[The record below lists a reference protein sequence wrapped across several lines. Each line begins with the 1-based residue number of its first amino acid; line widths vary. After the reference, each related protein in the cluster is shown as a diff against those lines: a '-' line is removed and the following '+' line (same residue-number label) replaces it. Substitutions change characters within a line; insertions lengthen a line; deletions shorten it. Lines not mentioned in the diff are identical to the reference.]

1 MSLSLPPIYYYTS
14 VELVWVFISPI
25 IVLWDVAYVLLRPL
39 SMSGGSLHRPLWIPY
54 ELYSK
59 VDYLYGMPALERG
72 DGLVSAFAIINF
84 VESILYI
91 WCAWKLYHESKT
103 SLAHERYFEGRVGNK
118 VLLVMFATSLTVC
131 TKTILYGK
139 RI

>member
-1 MSLSLPPIYYYTS
+1 M
-14 VELVWVFISPI
+14 FISPI

-54 ELYSK
+54 ELYGK
-59 VDYLYGMPALERG
+59 VDYLYGIPALERG

-84 VESILYI
+84 VESILYV
-91 WCAWKLYHESKT
+91 WCAWKLYRESKT
-103 SLAHERYFEGRVGNK
+103 SLAHKGSRLLKRYFEGRVGNK

-131 TKTILYGK
+131 TKTIFYGK